1 LPGWLASLEPTLPAS
16 AIARQVGVMS
26 GLYML
31 GVFVGALAAGFLS
44 DWVGRGPVL
53 LVGLSLFLAVLLT
66 SVHVE
71 SLGALYALR
80 FLAGLFGSAVFPVS
94 AALIADGSM
103 PVDAPRRLASL
114 GAASL
119 LGFLIGPALVSLPS
133 LVGADVRWGI
143 AGPVVLLAFA
153 MHVALGVGVLVVVA
167 ATRVWRAER
176 QVPLAASARLG
187 TNRAGRSPFLGLLL
201 LNFAILLG
209 LGGFEVALALYGSQR
224 LQLNALQI
232 SLMYAECSIVM
243 LLINGVLFFT
253 PLWRYIPLR
262 LVLVVSVAAM
272 VSGYLLLSRG
282 MNYGSVLAAVALIAA
297 GSGVAMPTITYTTAN
312 SAARVGA
319 AMGQLT
325 AAGSLGQAIGSF
337 AGGWAFALLST
348 RTFLLGAAFMTVA
361 LLFAWVGIRGLAAVP
376 AGGEARAPTQ
386 RGP

>member
-1 LPGWLASLEPTLPAS
+1 
-16 AIARQVGVMS
+16 
-26 GLYML
+26 
-31 GVFVGALAAGFLS
+31 
-44 DWVGRGPVL
+44 
-53 LVGLSLFLAVLLT
+53 
-66 SVHVE
+66 
-71 SLGALYALR
+71 
-80 FLAGLFGSAVFPVS
+80 
-94 AALIADGSM
+94 
-103 PVDAPRRLASL
+103 
-114 GAASL
+114 
-119 LGFLIGPALVSLPS
+119 
-133 LVGADVRWGI
+133 
-143 AGPVVLLAFA
+143 
-153 MHVALGVGVLVVVA
+153 
-167 ATRVWRAER
+167 
-176 QVPLAASARLG
+176 
-187 TNRAGRSPFLGLLL
+187 LLL